1 GSYSVEPP
9 PILPDI
15 TEELKNYL
23 ICPER
28 LPIHRYER
36 NQEFWPREP
45 NLKELLHFEGSPLST
60 TLKVQ
65 RDPNTGEIIEFQEI
79 PLQSPGANARNSM
92 SLNRSPAP
100 PSEATRGN
108 ASYIPFWPASFPDPV
123 SQLPKQ
129 ELLNSELLTIPPGFT
144 RGIVFDSDGRTVLT
158 NKKKSKGK
166 NVVDS
171 SSSVINLLE
180 IIQQEQNFFGTFE
193 NAVVDKSEEIS
204 EKSRHETLP
213 EEEEVLPNDPP
224 ILNISAVPPPTEFK
238 STEWAILLDTS
249 KPVKD
254 FQERIPEMAYEF
266 PFELDT
272 FQKLAILQLEQHN
285 HIFVAAHTSAGKTVV
300 AEYAIALSQKHMTRT
315 IYTSPI
321 KALSNQKYRD
331 FKKGFKDVGLIT
343 GDFQI
348 NQTASCL
355 IMTTEILRSMLYCGS
370 DITRDLEYVI
380 FDEVHYINDRERGH
394 VWEQVLILLP
404 PHVCVVLLSATVPNT
419 IEFADWLGRTHQRKV
434 YVITTYK
441 RPVPLLHFLYTGTGG
456 GSRDNRY
463 LVLNSEGWKIDGY
476 AKAVASLPKVDPKS
490 AYPQAK
496 SQYYSFT
503 PKQEK
508 VLWNGLVDH
517 LKRNNLLPI
526 VAFTFS
532 RAKCDQN
539 AENLMSLDLTTQK
552 EKAQIHMFFEKCVR
566 SLKEPDRNI
575 PQILRMRN
583 ILHKGIGVHH
593 SGVLPIIKE
602 IVEMLFQNGLI
613 KLLFATETFAMGVN
627 MPARTVVFD
636 SITKHDGQERRN
648 LKPAEYIQMAGRAG
662 RRRLD
667 NEGTVIILCKNKIPK
682 VEELQAMMMGS
693 PNVLQSQ
700 FRLTYGMVLS
710 LLRVERLSV
719 EGMMSQSFREADH
732 QKKMVDI
739 QSELVEVEKQI
750 EDLCAQELSSYLQ
763 PLVKFYECAASYLES
778 RNKCQDNVMSSP
790 KLIKVLTPGRILL
803 ITHKTHINKFALLLS
818 VIRGKK
824 PSYKVLVLTDAKVD
838 AEKEQKNDLWY
849 KMISLANENI
859 FVPISSP
866 GHTILTISAQD
877 IFEIADKTVK
887 IDTDLVI
894 KDWEKRQ
901 IERFRNDPIG
911 QTCQQAIQ
919 ELHKITM
926 SFNETTKNQE
936 RLFYLHFI
944 HDLKVNEQKI
954 HEELKI
960 MYNIKDK
967 LIDHLPSTQ
976 IPNFEQQFSSVF
988 TRTFLERKREDL
1000 KHFLSSASLSLYPD
1014 YENRIELLR
1023 NLNYVDT
1030 QNRVQLK
1037 GRVACEMGMNELL
1050 ITELVLRNILTKL
1063 QPAEVAALLS
1073 ALVFSPK
1080 KDNKE
1085 EELVHITDD
1094 LTKAIREMQ
1103 NIHYEIAKL
1112 EMNLD
1117 IKTDE
1122 FQNDLNFA
1130 LVEIVYEWASAK
1142 PFADIM
1148 CLTDIQEGIIVRCIQ
1163 QLNDTICDVRNAA
1176 RIIGDPELQNKM
1188 EEASAAIKRDICV
1201 ASTPANSN
1209 QQGDQDSDYSPIYF
1223 PSTQE
1228 TNEDIDV
1235 LWDWHSPQ
1243 TSHRRRKKQKRLL
1256 PVQSPKLPVKRHPS
1270 NTQTQNFEKLKD
1282 ELRAL
1287 KEELALPDDESC
1299 LCISP
1304 QQETEFKEG
1313 DGNNLVLKTEQGQL
1327 DHFDMFDDSI
1337 DEQLL
1342 LFSQQSI
1349 CLKLH

>member
-1 GSYSVEPP
+1 MSNHTIDPP

-15 TEELKNYL
+15 TEELRNYL
-23 ICPER
+23 VCPER

-45 NLKELLHFEGSPLST
+45 NLKDLLYFEGSPLST

-65 RDPNTGEIIEFQEI
+65 RDPNTGEIIEFREI
-79 PLQSPGANARNSM
+79 PVQSAGANARNSM
-92 SLNRSPAP
+92 SLNRAPAP

-108 ASYIPFWPASFPDPV
+108 ASYIPFWPASFPDLV

-129 ELLNSELLTIPPGFT
+129 ELLDTELLTIPPGFK
-144 RGIVFDSDGRTVLT
+144 RGIVFDSDGRTVLSKA
-158 NKKKSKGK
+158 NQPKEKKS
-166 NVVDS
+166 VEDS
-171 SSSVINLLE
+171 CSVINLLE
-180 IIQQEQNFFGTFE
+180 IIQEDQSFFDTFE
-193 NAVVDKSEEIS
+193 NSVTAKPEEIS
-204 EKSRHETLP
+204 ENSKHQTLP

-224 ILNISAVPPPTEFK
+224 VLNISAVPPPTEFK

-249 KPVKD
+249 KPVRD
-254 FQERIPEMAYEF
+254 FRERIPDMAYEF

-331 FKKGFKDVGLIT
+331 FKKEFKDVGLIT

-404 PHVCVVLLSATVPNT
+404 AHVCVVLLSATVPNT
-419 IEFADWLGRTHQRKV
+419 IEFADWLGRTHRRKV

-463 LVLNSEGWKIDGY
+463 LVLNSEGWKIEGY
-476 AKAVASLPKVDPKS
+476 AKAVASLPKADPKS

-496 SQYYSFT
+496 SQYYNFT

-508 VLWNGLVDH
+508 VLWYGLVDH

-539 AENLMSLDLTTQK
+539 AENLMRLDLTTQK
-552 EKAQIHMFFEKCVR
+552 EKAQIHMFFEKCVK

-583 ILHKGIGVHH
+583 ILHNGIGVHH

-602 IVEMLFQNGLI
+602 IVEMLFQKGLI

-662 RRRLD
+662 RRGLD
-667 NEGTVIILCKNKIPK
+667 SEGTVIILCKNKIPK

-693 PNVLQSQ
+693 PNILQSQ

-710 LLRVERLSV
+710 LLRVESLSV
-719 EGMMSQSFREADH
+719 EGMMSRSFREADH

-739 QSELVEVEKQI
+739 QNELVVVEKEI
-750 EDLCAQELSSYLQ
+750 EELCSQELSSYLQ
-763 PLVKFYECAASYLES
+763 PLVKFYECAASYLEARS
-778 RNKCQDNVMSSP
+778 RCMDNVMTSP
-790 KLIKVLTPGRILL
+790 KVIKVLTPGRILL
-803 ITHKTHINKFALLLS
+803 VTHKSHVNKLALLLS
-818 VIRGKK
+818 IIRGKK
-824 PSYKVLVLTDAKVD
+824 PSYKVLVLTDAK
-838 AEKEQKNDLWY
+838 AETDNGKNDLWY
-849 KMISLANENI
+849 KMIALSNDNI
-859 FVPISSP
+859 FVPLNSP
-866 GHTILTISAQD
+866 GHTVLTIPAQD
-877 IFEIADKTVK
+877 IFEIADKIIK
-887 IDTDLVI
+887 IDTELVI
-894 KDWEKRQ
+894 RDWEKRQ

-919 ELHKITM
+919 ELYKYTM
-926 SFNETTKNQE
+926 SLHETTKNQE
-936 RLFYLHFI
+936 VMFYLHLI
-944 HDLKVNEQKI
+944 QDLKVNEQQI
-954 HEELKI
+954 HGELKLV
-960 MYNIKDK
+960 YNIKDR

-988 TRTFLERKREDL
+988 TRTFLERKRDDL

-1023 NLNYVDT
+1023 RLNYVDL

-1080 KDNKE
+1080 RDNKD
-1085 EELVHITDD
+1085 EELVQITED
-1094 LTKAIREMQ
+1094 LTKGIKEMQ
-1103 NIHYEIAKL
+1103 NIHHEIANL

-1130 LVEIVYEWASAK
+1130 LVEIVYEWASSK
-1142 PFADIM
+1142 VLF
-1148 CLTDIQEGIIVRCIQ
+1148 
-1163 QLNDTICDVRNAA
+1163 LNNML
-1176 RIIGDPELQNKM
+1176 PLFYFFF
-1188 EEASAAIKRDICV
+1188 V
-1201 ASTPANSN
+1201 AFCR
-1209 QQGDQDSDYSPIYF
+1209 YH
-1223 PSTQE
+1223 
-1228 TNEDIDV
+1228 V
-1235 LWDWHSPQ
+1235 L
-1243 TSHRRRKKQKRLL
+1243 
-1256 PVQSPKLPVKRHPS
+1256 
-1270 NTQTQNFEKLKD
+1270 N
-1282 ELRAL
+1282 
-1287 KEELALPDDESC
+1287 
-1299 LCISP
+1299 
-1304 QQETEFKEG
+1304 
-1313 DGNNLVLKTEQGQL
+1313 
-1327 DHFDMFDDSI
+1327 
-1337 DEQLL
+1337 
-1342 LFSQQSI
+1342 
-1349 CLKLH
+1349 

>member
-1 GSYSVEPP
+1 MDKLEVDLP
-9 PILPDI
+9 PILPDV
-15 TEELKNYL
+15 TEVLKDYV

-36 NQEFWPREP
+36 NQEFWPRKP
-45 NLKELLHFEGSPLST
+45 NLKDLLHYEGFPLCT

-65 RDPNTGEIIEFQEI
+65 RDPNTGEIIEFKEI
-79 PLQSPGANARNSM
+79 LIQTTGANAKNSM
-92 SLNRSPAP
+92 SLNRAPAP
-100 PSEATRGN
+100 PSEAVRGN
-108 ASYIPFWPASFPDPV
+108 ASYIPFQPGSFPDLV

-129 ELLNSELLTIPPGFT
+129 EILDTELLTIPPGFS
-144 RGIVFDSDGRTVLT
+144 RGIIFDKDGRTVLSKD
-158 NKKKSKGK
+158 KKPAEKEYVE
-166 NVVDS
+166 NS
-171 SSSVINLLE
+171 SDVINLLE
-180 IIQQEQNFFGTFE
+180 IIQEHGFSGSPQSQAIEQTDG
-193 NAVVDKSEEIS
+193 EEIIQT
-204 EKSRHETLP
+204 EKRDTLP
-213 EEEEVLPNDPP
+213 EEDEVLPNDPP
-224 ILNISAVPPPTEFK
+224 VLNISAIPPPTEFK

-249 KPVKD
+249 KPVRD
-254 FQERIPEMAYEF
+254 FKERIPEMAYQF

-331 FKKGFKDVGLIT
+331 FKKEFKDVGLIT

-404 PHVCVVLLSATVPNT
+404 AHVCVVLLSATVPNT

-441 RPVPLLHFLYTGTGG
+441 RPVPLIHFLYTGTGG

-463 LVLNSEGWKIDGY
+463 MVLDSEGWKLRGY
-476 AKAVASLPKVDPKS
+476 AEAVASLPKADPKS
-490 AYPQAK
+490 TYPHTK
-496 SQYYSFT
+496 PQYHNFT

-539 AENLMSLDLTTQK
+539 AENLMSLDLTTNK

-602 IVEMLFQNGLI
+602 IVEMLFQKGLI

-662 RRRLD
+662 RRGLD
-667 NEGTVIILCKNKIPK
+667 SEGTVIILCKNKIPK

-710 LLRVERLSV
+710 LLRVESLSV
-719 EGMMSQSFREADH
+719 EGMMSRSFREADH
-732 QKKMVDI
+732 QKKMVEK
-739 QSELVEVEKQI
+739 QQELVTVDKQI
-750 EDLCAQELSSYLQ
+750 NELCTQELSGYLQ
-763 PLVKFYECAASYLES
+763 PLVKFYNCASSYLDA
-778 RNKCQDNVMSSP
+778 RNKCLDNVMSSP
-790 KLIKVLTPGRILL
+790 KVIKVLTPGRILL
-803 ITHKTHINKFALLLS
+803 LTHKTHVNKLALLLS
-818 VIRGKK
+818 VLKGKK
-824 PSYKVLVLTDAKVD
+824 PSYKVLILTDSSAT
-838 AEKEQKNDLWY
+838 EHQSQKQDLWY
-849 KMISLANENI
+849 KMIALANDNVFI
-859 FVPISSP
+859 PIGSP
-866 GHTILTISAQD
+866 GHEVLTISAQD
-877 IFEIADKTVK
+877 IFEIADKTIK
-887 IDTDLVI
+887 IDTELVI

-901 IERFRNDPIG
+901 IERFKNDPIG
-911 QTCQQAIQ
+911 QTCKQAIQ
-919 ELHKITM
+919 ELHKLTM
-926 SFNETTKNQE
+926 SLNELTKNKD
-936 RLFYLHFI
+936 RLSYLHMI
-944 HDLKVNEQKI
+944 QDLKVNEQQI
-954 HEELKI
+954 HEDLLL
-960 MYNIKDK
+960 MYKFKDI

-976 IPNFEQQFSSVF
+976 IPNFEEQFSSVF
-988 TRTFLERKREDL
+988 IRTFLERKRDSL
-1000 KHFLSSASLSLYPD
+1000 KHYLSSASLSLYPD

-1023 NLNYVDT
+1023 KLNYVDL

-1050 ITELVLRNILTKL
+1050 ITELVLRNVLTKL

-1085 EELVHITDD
+1085 EELVHITED
-1094 LTKAIREMQ
+1094 LTKAMKEMQ
-1103 NIHYEIAKL
+1103 KIHYDIANL

-1122 FQNDLNFA
+1122 FQNDLNFD

-1148 CLTDIQEGIIVRCIQ
+1148 CLTEIQEGIIVRCIQ

-1188 EEASAAIKRDICV
+1188 EEASTAIKRDIV
-1201 ASTPANSN
+1201 FAASL
-1209 QQGDQDSDYSPIYF
+1209 Y
-1223 PSTQE
+1223 
-1228 TNEDIDV
+1228 TND
-1235 LWDWHSPQ
+1235 L
-1243 TSHRRRKKQKRLL
+1243 
-1256 PVQSPKLPVKRHPS
+1256 
-1270 NTQTQNFEKLKD
+1270 
-1282 ELRAL
+1282 
-1287 KEELALPDDESC
+1287 
-1299 LCISP
+1299 
-1304 QQETEFKEG
+1304 
-1313 DGNNLVLKTEQGQL
+1313 
-1327 DHFDMFDDSI
+1327 
-1337 DEQLL
+1337 
-1342 LFSQQSI
+1342 
-1349 CLKLH
+1349 